1 VRLGR
6 ARPDALEF
14 ADRAVSFE
22 EVRTAV
28 RRAGEARR
36 ALEVHRTSRPRES
49 SVELARR
56 IVTAIDPDRG

>member
-1 VRLGR
+1 
-6 ARPDALEF
+6 
-14 ADRAVSFE
+14 VSFE

-56 IVTAIDPDRG
+56 IVAAIAPDRG